1 MGLFFAYFWELIEK
15 IYFCVIVIVVQLG
28 IEFRRFKYFNF
39 NRAVVL
45 AIWLK
50 RLGKRLRLFL
60 NEIEMGH
67 NWRMG
72 HKSLLSAIAT
82 IHYTP
87 VVDWLITTA
96 GIFYFAK
103 EIILVL
109 PLLSCRPF
117 FL

>member
-87 VVDWLITTA
+87 VVDCLITTA
-96 GIFYFAK
+96 
-103 EIILVL
+103 
-109 PLLSCRPF
+109 
-117 FL
+117 